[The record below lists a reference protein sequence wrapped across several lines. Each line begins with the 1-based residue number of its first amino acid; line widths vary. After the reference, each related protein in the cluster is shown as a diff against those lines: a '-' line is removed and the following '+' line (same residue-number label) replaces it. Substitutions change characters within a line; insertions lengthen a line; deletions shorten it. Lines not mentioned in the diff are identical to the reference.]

1 MLEEIALSISTLVF
15 LLCNLVVNSIA
26 PAAPA
31 LPMEPI
37 TAETA
42 ADVSTD
48 ISTDTSAEVAVEAI
62 VTSEVFELTGVWNS
76 GGRVFEFTRS
86 GKLLYNGQ
94 VMPFELDGS
103 TMLVTTMIDGAE
115 RRYRLSFEPVSAR
128 VLKLNGVAMYKVDE

>member
-37 TAETA
+37 PVETA

-48 ISTDTSAEVAVEAI
+48 TAADVSVEAI

-103 TMLVTTMIDGAE
+103 TMLVTAMIDGAE

>member
-26 PAAPA
+26 PAEPA

-37 TAETA
+37 PAETA
-42 ADVSTD
+42 AEVS
-48 ISTDTSAEVAVEAI
+48 VEAI

-103 TMLVTTMIDGAE
+103 TMLVTAMIDGAE

>member
-37 TAETA
+37 PAETA
-42 ADVSTD
+42 AD
-48 ISTDTSAEVAVEAI
+48 ISVEAV
-62 VTSEVFELTGVWNS
+62 VTAEVFELTGVWNS
-76 GGRVFEFTRS
+76 GGRVFEFTRT

-94 VMPFELDGS
+94 TMLYELDGS
-103 TMLVTTMIDGAE
+103 SLIVTAEVGDTE
-115 RRYRLSFEPVSAR
+115 RRYRLAFEPVSPR
-128 VLKLNGVAMYKVDE
+128 VLRLNGVAMYKVDE

>member
-37 TAETA
+37 PAVTA
-42 ADVSTD
+42 AD
-48 ISTDTSAEVAVEAI
+48 ISVAAI

-103 TMLVTTMIDGAE
+103 TMLVTAMIDGAE

>member
-26 PAAPA
+26 PAVPE

-37 TAETA
+37 PVETA

-48 ISTDTSAEVAVEAI
+48 ISVEAI

-94 VMPFELDGS
+94 AMPFELVGS
-103 TMLVTTMIDGAE
+103 TMLVTAKVDGAE
-115 RRYRLSFEPVSAR
+115 RRYRLSFEPVNAR
-128 VLKLNGVAMYKVDE
+128 VLKLNGVSMYKVDE

>member
-37 TAETA
+37 PAETA
-42 ADVSTD
+42 AD
-48 ISTDTSAEVAVEAI
+48 ISVEAG

-103 TMLVTTMIDGAE
+103 TMLVTAMIDGAE

>member
-37 TAETA
+37 PVETA

-48 ISTDTSAEVAVEAI
+48 ISVEAI
-62 VTSEVFELTGVWNS
+62 VTSEMFELTGVWNS

-94 VMPFELDGS
+94 AMPFELVGS
-103 TMLVTTMIDGAE
+103 TMLVTAKVDGAE

>member
-37 TAETA
+37 PAETA
-42 ADVSTD
+42 AD
-48 ISTDTSAEVAVEAI
+48 ISVEAV

>member
-37 TAETA
+37 PVETA
-42 ADVSTD
+42 AEVS
-48 ISTDTSAEVAVEAI
+48 VEAI

-103 TMLVTTMIDGAE
+103 AMLVTAMIDGAE

>member
-37 TAETA
+37 PVETA

-48 ISTDTSAEVAVEAI
+48 TAADVSVEAI

-94 VMPFELDGS
+94 TMLYELDGS
-103 TMLVTTMIDGAE
+103 SLIVTAEVGGTE
-115 RRYRLSFEPVSAR
+115 RRYRLAFEPVSPR
-128 VLKLNGVAMYKVDE
+128 VLRLNGVAMYKVDE

>member
-31 LPMEPI
+31 RPMEPI
-37 TAETA
+37 PAETA
-42 ADVSTD
+42 AD
-48 ISTDTSAEVAVEAI
+48 ISVEAV

-103 TMLVTTMIDGAE
+103 TMLVTAMIDGTE

>member
-1 MLEEIALSISTLVF
+1 MLEEIAISISTLVF

-37 TAETA
+37 PAETA
-42 ADVSTD
+42 AD
-48 ISTDTSAEVAVEAI
+48 ISVEAV

-103 TMLVTTMIDGAE
+103 TMLVTAMIDGTE

>member
-37 TAETA
+37 PAETA
-42 ADVSTD
+42 AD
-48 ISTDTSAEVAVEAI
+48 ISVEAI

-103 TMLVTTMIDGAE
+103 TMLVTAAIDGAE

>member
-15 LLCNLVVNSIA
+15 LLCNLVVDSIA

-37 TAETA
+37 PAETA
-42 ADVSTD
+42 AEVS
-48 ISTDTSAEVAVEAI
+48 VEAI
-62 VTSEVFELTGVWNS
+62 VTSDEFELTGVWNS

-103 TMLVTTMIDGAE
+103 TMLVTATIDGAE

>member
-37 TAETA
+37 PAETA

-48 ISTDTSAEVAVEAI
+48 ISTDVSVEAI

-103 TMLVTTMIDGAE
+103 TMLVTAMIDGAE

>member
-37 TAETA
+37 PVETA

-48 ISTDTSAEVAVEAI
+48 TAADVSVEAI

>member
-31 LPMEPI
+31 LPMETIPV
-37 TAETA
+37 ETA
-42 ADVSTD
+42 AD
-48 ISTDTSAEVAVEAI
+48 ISVEAI

-103 TMLVTTMIDGAE
+103 TMLVTAMIDGAE

>member
-37 TAETA
+37 PVETA

-48 ISTDTSAEVAVEAI
+48 ISVEAI

-94 VMPFELDGS
+94 AMPFELVGS
-103 TMLVTTMIDGAE
+103 TMLVTAKVDGAE
-115 RRYRLSFEPVSAR
+115 RRYRLSFEPVNAR

>member
-37 TAETA
+37 PVETA
-42 ADVSTD
+42 AEVS
-48 ISTDTSAEVAVEAI
+48 VEAI

-86 GKLLYNGQ
+86 GKLLYNGRA
-94 VMPFELDGS
+94 MPFELDGS
-103 TMLVTTMIDGAE
+103 TMLVTATIDGTE

>member
-37 TAETA
+37 PVETA

-48 ISTDTSAEVAVEAI
+48 ISVEAI

-94 VMPFELDGS
+94 AMPFELVGS
-103 TMLVTTMIDGAE
+103 TMLVTAKVDGAE
-115 RRYRLSFEPVSAR
+115 RRYRLSFEPVNAR
-128 VLKLNGVAMYKVDE
+128 VLKLNGVSMYKVDE

>member
-37 TAETA
+37 PVETA

-48 ISTDTSAEVAVEAI
+48 TAADVSVEAI

-103 TMLVTTMIDGAE
+103 TMLVTAMKDGTE

>member
-37 TAETA
+37 PVETA

-48 ISTDTSAEVAVEAI
+48 ISVEAI

-76 GGRVFEFTRS
+76 GGRVFEFTRT

-94 VMPFELDGS
+94 TMLYELDGS
-103 TMLVTTMIDGAE
+103 SLIVTAEVGGTE
-115 RRYRLSFEPVSAR
+115 RRYRLAFEPVSPR
-128 VLKLNGVAMYKVDE
+128 VLRLNGVAMYKVDE

>member
-37 TAETA
+37 PVETA

-48 ISTDTSAEVAVEAI
+48 ISVEAI

-94 VMPFELDGS
+94 TMPFELVGS
-103 TMLVTTMIDGAE
+103 TMLVTAKVDGAE
-115 RRYRLSFEPVSAR
+115 RRYRLSFEPVNAR
-128 VLKLNGVAMYKVDE
+128 VLKLNGVSMYKVDE

>member
-37 TAETA
+37 PAETA
-42 ADVSTD
+42 AD
-48 ISTDTSAEVAVEAI
+48 ISVEAI

-103 TMLVTTMIDGAE
+103 TMLVTAMIDGTE

>member
-26 PAAPA
+26 PATPA

-37 TAETA
+37 PVETA

-48 ISTDTSAEVAVEAI
+48 ISVEAI
-62 VTSEVFELTGVWNS
+62 VTSEVFEPTGVWNS

-94 VMPFELDGS
+94 AMPFELVGS
-103 TMLVTTMIDGAE
+103 TMLVTAKVDGAE
-115 RRYRLSFEPVSAR
+115 RRYRLSFEPVNAR
-128 VLKLNGVAMYKVDE
+128 VLKLNGVSMYKVDE

>member
-31 LPMEPI
+31 LPIEPI
-37 TAETA
+37 PVETSA
-42 ADVSTD
+42 D
-48 ISTDTSAEVAVEAI
+48 ISVEAV

-103 TMLVTTMIDGAE
+103 TMLVTAMIDGAE

>member
-37 TAETA
+37 PAETA
-42 ADVSTD
+42 AD
-48 ISTDTSAEVAVEAI
+48 ISVEAF

-103 TMLVTTMIDGAE
+103 TMLVTAMIDGDVQG
-115 RRYRLSFEPVSAR
+115 R
-128 VLKLNGVAMYKVDE
+128 

>member
-26 PAAPA
+26 PATPA

-37 TAETA
+37 PAETA
-42 ADVSTD
+42 AD
-48 ISTDTSAEVAVEAI
+48 ISVEAV

-94 VMPFELDGS
+94 VMPFELDGN
-103 TMLVTTMIDGAE
+103 TMLVTAMIDGTE

>member
-37 TAETA
+37 PAETA

-48 ISTDTSAEVAVEAI
+48 ISVEAI

-94 VMPFELDGS
+94 AMPFELVGS
-103 TMLVTTMIDGAE
+103 TMLVTAKVDGAE
-115 RRYRLSFEPVSAR
+115 RRYRLSFEPVNAR
-128 VLKLNGVAMYKVDE
+128 VLKLNGVSMYKVDE

>member
-37 TAETA
+37 PAETA
-42 ADVSTD
+42 AD
-48 ISTDTSAEVAVEAI
+48 ISVEAV

-103 TMLVTTMIDGAE
+103 TMLVTAMIDGAE

>member
-37 TAETA
+37 PVETA

-48 ISTDTSAEVAVEAI
+48 TAADVSVEAI

-103 TMLVTTMIDGAE
+103 TMLVTAMIDGTE

>member
-42 ADVSTD
+42 ADVS
-48 ISTDTSAEVAVEAI
+48 VEAI

-103 TMLVTTMIDGAE
+103 TMLVTAMIDGTE

>member
-37 TAETA
+37 PVETA

-48 ISTDTSAEVAVEAI
+48 ISVEAI

-94 VMPFELDGS
+94 AMPFELVGS
-103 TMLVTTMIDGAE
+103 TMLVTAKVDGAE
-115 RRYRLSFEPVSAR
+115 RQYRLSFEPVNAR
-128 VLKLNGVAMYKVDE
+128 VLKLNGVSMYKVDE

>member
-37 TAETA
+37 PAETA
-42 ADVSTD
+42 AD
-48 ISTDTSAEVAVEAI
+48 ISVEAI

-103 TMLVTTMIDGAE
+103 TMLVTAMIDGAE

>member
-37 TAETA
+37 PVETA

-48 ISTDTSAEVAVEAI
+48 TAADVSVEAI

-86 GKLLYNGQ
+86 GKLLYNGK
-94 VMPFELDGS
+94 VMLFELDGS
-103 TMLVTTMIDGAE
+103 TMLVTAMIDGTE